1 MINTMKLK
9 LFVYFCRL
17 NCEIINSKKIKTT
30 YDKES
35 TDTRD
40 RHFDREQG

>member
-17 NCEIINSKKIKTT
+17 NCEIINSKK
-30 YDKES
+30 
-35 TDTRD
+35 
-40 RHFDREQG
+40 